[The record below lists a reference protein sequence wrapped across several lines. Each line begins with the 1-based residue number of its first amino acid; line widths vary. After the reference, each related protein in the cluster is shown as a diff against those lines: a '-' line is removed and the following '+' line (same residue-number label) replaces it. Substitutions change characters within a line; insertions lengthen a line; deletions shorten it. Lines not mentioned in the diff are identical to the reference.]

1 MSLKDILHKKL
12 SSLKKSERY
21 VRLREFWIFEGLS
34 NYELSFV
41 DELFYSRKYSAGEIL
56 YEKGFPVELVYLI
69 VSGEVQLQETGQSFG
84 TNQVLDLSSLF
95 WTETRPY
102 TAVAV
107 VDTEVMAIS
116 QTDFDELIKKEK
128 SLGVK
133 VLKNICTRLTHIIHD
148 KPC

>member
-56 YEKGFPVELVYLI
+56 YEKGFPV
-69 VSGEVQLQETGQSFG
+69 
-84 TNQVLDLSSLF
+84 
-95 WTETRPY
+95 
-102 TAVAV
+102 
-107 VDTEVMAIS
+107 
-116 QTDFDELIKKEK
+116 
-128 SLGVK
+128 
-133 VLKNICTRLTHIIHD
+133 
-148 KPC
+148 